1 MQQTPE
7 PEEVSEVPERPR
19 QANLL
24 IRWVAVLGA
33 GVAIA
38 LMPPPAEITPR
49 SWRLL
54 AIFVATIIGLI
65 AQPLPGGAMVL
76 LGVAALALL
85 GVMPVGQALAGYGD
99 PVVWLVLAA
108 FFMSRGMIKTGL
120 GKRIAFLFIRAI
132 GRRSLGLGYALII
145 TDVLLATFIPSTGAR
160 SGGIIFPLPR
170 ASQKPTT
177 RNRAQP
183 LRGSALS

>member
-1 MQQTPE
+1 MQLTPE
-7 PEEVSEVPERPR
+7 PAKVSEAPVQTR
-19 QANLL
+19 QGNLL
-24 IRWVAVLGA
+24 VRWGAVLGA

-38 LMPPPAEITPR
+38 LIPPPAEITSQ

-54 AIFVATIIGLI
+54 AIFIATIIGLI

-76 LGVAALALL
+76 LGVAAMALL
-85 GVMPVGQALAGYGD
+85 GVMPVDQALAGYGD

-132 GRRSLGLGYALII
+132 GRRSLGIAQQNVVFGLGLI
-145 TDVLLATFIPSTGAR
+145 
-160 SGGIIFPLPR
+160 
-170 ASQKPTT
+170 
-177 RNRAQP
+177 
-183 LRGSALS
+183 